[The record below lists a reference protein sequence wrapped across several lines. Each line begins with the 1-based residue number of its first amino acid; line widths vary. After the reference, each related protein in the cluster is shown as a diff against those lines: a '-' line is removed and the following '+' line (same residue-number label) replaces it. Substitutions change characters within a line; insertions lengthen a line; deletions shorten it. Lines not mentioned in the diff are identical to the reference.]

1 MFAEE
6 PSILAR
12 GVQGGQAAMA
22 AFSDA
27 GHNTLRPTAA
37 RRIPSGS
44 NTAPHQLNGAG
55 RSPTVISLGWSAGSM
70 AVCLSA
76 TDRPPTG
83 VDAPSPRTTGSP
95 TRCEYDH
102 VERPDTRKLWN
113 ANAAG
118 WIELSRAGFDVYRD
132 LVNTPAFFDLLPPID
147 GLFCLDLGC
156 GEGHNTRL
164 MAARGARIV
173 ALDIAESFIRAAAQA
188 AGESICHVVGDGAT
202 LPTAFMS
209 LMDVADPERTLAE
222 VARILRPGGF
232 VQFSVVHP
240 ATSTPIRR
248 WVDDEAGERQA
259 LAIGDYFYEGPLTET
274 WTFEAAPEEV
284 RERHRPFTI
293 TYARRTLT
301 GWIEAVLAAHLTLEA
316 IAEPHADDEAARAH
330 PEVADTR
337 IAPYFLL
344 LRARKP

>member
-1 MFAEE
+1 
-6 PSILAR
+6 
-12 GVQGGQAAMA
+12 
-22 AFSDA
+22 
-27 GHNTLRPTAA
+27 
-37 RRIPSGS
+37 
-44 NTAPHQLNGAG
+44 
-55 RSPTVISLGWSAGSM
+55 
-70 AVCLSA
+70 
-76 TDRPPTG
+76 
-83 VDAPSPRTTGSP
+83 
-95 TRCEYDH
+95 

-202 LPTAFMS
+202 LPFAGESFDVVTAFMS